1 MTQEQNNSNNSNN
14 MLLFSVVAI
23 SILGLCGLY
32 SMNSEECNNNDE
44 YDDDD
49 EYNKYDGYNRQMNR
63 SCMVENYCNSGNSV
77 ETTMPPPPIQPE
89 SYVPPPFRHRQEH
102 FEYEEDSSL
111 SPLGFGT
118 MAGGTTEEYIGS
130 DYKELSEYDEGSQNI
145 PVFNEI
151 DGQVGLPVPDM
162 TDISAGENNK
172 YVYDRTIGTI
182 GFTSTKIGGRRRGQ
196 ADYVRGDLAII
207 PDKNSH
213 FQVSADPL
221 NSLLQGAMNA
231 SNGIGETNAA
241 DISNAQQFSNSSGVG
256 AQRAMRSNGG
266 TTKPLTLDGL
276 RAMSYTKEV
285 NELKNQLRKDSTGG
299 GQRAPAPASVINQ
312 QTNMAIQNAQ
322 NSTQYDTF
330 KLAGPLSGRTFPG
343 LTVADIQNA
352 AIQQA
357 LQDNASGKPIS
368 TYGYS

>member
-1 MTQEQNNSNNSNN
+1 MTQEKNNSNNSNN
-14 MLLFSVVAI
+14 MLLFGVVAI
-23 SILGLCGLY
+23 GILGLCGLY
-32 SMNSEECNNNDE
+32 SMNSEECNNNDDE
-44 YDDDD
+44 YDEYD
-49 EYNKYDGYNRQMNR
+49 EYKRQMNR
-63 SCMVENYCNSGNSV
+63 SCMVENYACNSGNSV
-77 ETTMPPPPIQPE
+77 ETTIPPPPIIQPE
-89 SYVPPPFRHRQEH
+89 SYVPPNFKHRQEH
-102 FEYEEDSSL
+102 FEHEDSSL

-130 DYKELSEYDEGSQNI
+130 DYKELKEYDEGSQNI

-241 DISNAQQFSNSSGVG
+241 DISNAQQFSNSSSGVG
-256 AQRAMRSNGG
+256 AQRAMRSMSGG

-276 RAMSYTKEV
+276 RALSYNNEV
-285 NELKNQLRKDSTGG
+285 NEVKNNLRKDSTGG
-299 GQRAPAPASVINQ
+299 GQRAPAPASVITQ
-312 QTNMAIQNAQ
+312 QANMAIQNAQ

-330 KLAGPLSGRTFPG
+330 KPANFFQGGTVPG
-343 LTVADIQNA
+343 LTVADIQAA

>member
-1 MTQEQNNSNNSNN
+1 MTQEKNNSNN
-14 MLLFSVVAI
+14 MLLFGAVAI
-23 SILGLCGLY
+23 GILGLCGLY
-32 SMNSEECNNNDE
+32 SMNSEEYNNNDE
-44 YDDDD
+44 YDEYDDQ
-49 EYNKYDGYNRQMNR
+49 YDDYKRQMNR

-77 ETTMPPPPIQPE
+77 ETTMPPPPTPIQPE
-89 SYVPPPFRHRQEH
+89 SYVPPPFKHRQEQ
-102 FEYEEDSSL
+102 FEYEDSSL

-118 MAGGTTEEYIGS
+118 MAGGTTEEFIGS
-130 DYKELSEYDEGSQNI
+130 DYKELNAYDEGSQNI
-145 PVFNEI
+145 PVFNEM

-241 DISNAQQFSNSSGVG
+241 DISNARQFSNSSGVG
-256 AQRAMRSNGG
+256 AQRAMRN
-266 TTKPLTLDGL
+266 TTTTAKPLTLDGL
-276 RAMSYTKEV
+276 RAMSYKNDV
-285 NELKNQLRKDSTGG
+285 DELKNKLRKDSTGG

-312 QTNMAIQNAQ
+312 QTNTAIENAQ
-322 NSTQYDTF
+322 NSTQYDTSKPRNF
-330 KLAGPLSGRTFPG
+330 FQGGTVSG
-343 LTVADIQNA
+343 LTVADIQAA

-357 LQDNASGKPIS
+357 LQDNASGKPTS

>member
-1 MTQEQNNSNNSNN
+1 MTQEKNNSNN
-14 MLLFSVVAI
+14 MLLFGAVAI
-23 SILGLCGLY
+23 GILGLCGLY

-89 SYVPPPFRHRQEH
+89 SYVPPPFRHNRQEH
-102 FEYEEDSSL
+102 FEHEEDSSL

-145 PVFNEI
+145 PIFNEM

-241 DISNAQQFSNSSGVG
+241 DISNAQQFSSGGG
-256 AQRAMRSNGG
+256 AQRAMQFGKSAKR
-266 TTKPLTLDGL
+266 LTLDDL
-276 RAMSYTKEV
+276 RNKA
-285 NELKNQLRKDSTGG
+285 RKDSVKQVSSALRAASTSG
-299 GQRAPAPASVINQ
+299 GQRAPAPESVIKK
-312 QTNMAIQNAQ
+312 QTEEAVQNALD
-322 NSTQYDTF
+322 STQYDSSKPPNFFQGGTV
-330 KLAGPLSGRTFPG
+330 SG
-343 LTVADIQNA
+343 LTVADIQAA

-357 LQDNASGKPIS
+357 LKDNAAGKATS
-368 TYGYS
+368 TYGYT